1 MYTTTV
7 GKTFLKEYN
16 ERLQTHYTAK
26 TFFEEVF
33 VPLFFD
39 HQKYMMTGGNSP
51 LENPKIRGLHDM
63 IKGNIPFETA
73 IKRKKRIDDMIHK
86 VDHQRADMSIAIGYK
101 AAEKESATS
110 CQVTSLDLPNDADSS
125 YLSWIGAALG
135 ITVFGNITILFNEPD
150 LLWKIFEGWKYY
162 RKYIED
168 IPLLK
173 GNQINVWNGQWIV
186 HRYKF
191 SFDEDDP
198 TAGLGLLD
206 NASEGDIMNISTVTW
221 VKVLLAV
228 ANRFSGSTL
237 VGYLYNIGQKNTTL
251 GFIPFNLEDLTR
263 PNKLYQKIFGEDIF
277 KQDVKAIEELYGTAF
292 GIRTACQYGSIGVRA
307 LEPKGLK
314 SFIPEVAQPKA
325 KYIIYK
331 ENDNTQRITFN
342 TYLIW
347 ILAMLNNEQLWDKS
361 KQFAETFKKYACSDI
376 DARTKNSRQITNALS
391 SKKRDQ
397 FINNLAIILDDCDD
411 DLNESLIEIAQTVAL
426 ISIENFSYFLTLIR
440 FQYTAISKTI

>member
-16 ERLQTHYTAK
+16 EQLQTHYTAK

-63 IKGNIPFETA
+63 IKGTIPFETPE
-73 IKRKKRIDDMIHK
+73 KRKERIGKMIHK
-86 VDHQRADMSIAIGYK
+86 VDHQRADMSIAVGYRV
-101 AAEKESATS
+101 ANNESATS

-125 YLSWIGAALG
+125 YLSWIGAAFG
-135 ITVFGNITILFNEPD
+135 ITVSGDITILFNELG
-150 LLWKIFEGWKYY
+150 LLWKIFEGWTYY

-173 GNQINVWNGQWIV
+173 GNQVNIWNGQWIV
-186 HRYKF
+186 HYYKLG
-191 SFDEDDP
+191 FDETDP
-198 TAGLGLLD
+198 TAGLDPL
-206 NASEGDIMNISTVTW
+206 GDPIKGIFNIKPISW
-221 VKVLLAV
+221 IKLILGISHDFMGG
-228 ANRFSGSTL
+228 NL
-237 VGYLYNIGQKNTTL
+237 MGYLYRINKYNSTY
-251 GFIPFNLEDLTR
+251 GFIPFVLDEITR
-263 PNKLYQKIFGEDIF
+263 PNLFYKKIFGENVFNTDIERI
-277 KQDVKAIEELYGTAF
+277 QEIYGTAF
-292 GIRTACQYGSIGVRA
+292 GLGEAIKSGSVGVKA
-307 LEPKGLK
+307 LEPFSPTLNNDLYKGK
-314 SFIPEVAQPKA
+314 QNEREIK
-325 KYIIYK
+325 I
-331 ENDNTQRITFN
+331 N
-342 TYLIW
+342 TYLMW
-347 ILAMLNNEQLWDKS
+347 ILAMLNNERLWDKS

-391 SKKRDQ
+391 SRKRDQ
-397 FINNLAIILDDCDD
+397 FINNLTIILENCDD

-426 ISIENFSYFLTLIR
+426 ISIENFPYFLTLIR